1 MVRSSVKMKQY
12 WAIGS
17 VYGGWGGLDQFPRN
31 YALERASQRIKPPN
45 AQSIRIILLANTET
59 PLY

>member
-1 MVRSSVKMKQY
+1 MKQY
-12 WAIGS
+12 WGIGS
-17 VYGGWGGLDQFPRN
+17 VYGGWGGLDQFSRN
-31 YALERASQRIKPPN
+31 YAPERASQRIKPSN